1 MANPL
6 TGDYEAVVQIATR
19 WINGLLGTMHQNA
32 ATPDAVLKLLH
43 STTLRIGDRPRRPPD
58 VGAFG
63 DWLIQHQKAAPG
75 WGLHDVRARL
85 TAVAPPGVAR
95 MLSDA
100 LAGFDRV
107 VEYPLDVVRGRV
119 KLQVS
124 SVTVAVP
131 DGSSSEVTVQARVRA
146 HYFPDPGTPDLP
158 GPVHG
163 EVCAAFDVRKVQ
175 SSSGARLLIRPSSQ
189 DSKIQFVAAPGTGLT
204 AADENR
210 ITAEVCKVLRQGF
223 TLPPVD
229 LPPDFP
235 FADFK
240 GLGSDPSRA
249 IALPFQLSGAGPPAS
264 GLQPLTQSF
273 IGSSEFA
280 FAAAKEYVS
289 GLFDLEAIRE
299 AIKSRQVVL
308 RLSRFR
314 LSISVTYRLRFSSGP
329 TLTFKNG
336 GIEILGR
343 VEVETSTFWA
353 LNGFVS
359 FKQLVTLVLDTSTQT
374 VSLVR
379 AGEPDVDES
388 LFISHGKAVD
398 IVRSE
403 IDKALS
409 ANAASIRGVFS
420 NARSSLVK
428 GLKTF
433 DAFTAA
439 SYTSVEITPHGVILR
454 GEIGGAP
461 RRAPVADIAETHQG
475 SAFTAF
481 QSWIPAGRIDRF
493 VWSWVEYSNFS
504 IWSGVEKS
512 VTDEHRFILP
522 KPPGPTQISQICL
535 RIEGARIMP
544 DGHEAAIAAGAT
556 CQVQEPEFAIDVPP
570 WWEPLALPIWR
581 PVLDETIALREALAG
596 HIGVQRGAPGQE
608 SYSWNALVYFADWRS
623 ERPLEALSAAL
634 SQVRSAP
641 MVIVVLPAGAF
652 DSSRRVIESKVPS
665 ARNRIDIPLQFTEDD
680 EGGWTRIFAVAKTP
694 SVYLINA
701 RREFVWKHEG
711 EPDAA
716 VLAAA
721 LDQYLVPTPEPRFR
735 PLRLTVSPGDSPPDI
750 SFEDDRGHQFALHR
764 FRGRNVLLNFW
775 QSWSAPCLTELG
787 RLQRLHQAGK
797 ETPFIV
803 AFQGGKNSKGFDEIR
818 KRLGL
823 SFPLVQ
829 DSQQRIARRYG
840 VRCWPTTIM
849 VDAEGRVEHIQF
861 GIGHGHEPVPV
872 DEQSKPAEPRA

>member
-6 TGDYEAVVQIATR
+6 TGDYEAVVQIAIR
-19 WINGLLGTMHQNA
+19 QINGLLGTMHQNA
-32 ATPDAVLKLLH
+32 ATPDAALKLLH

-58 VGAFG
+58 VDAFG
-63 DWLIQHQKAAPG
+63 NWLIQYQKAAPG
-75 WGLHDVRARL
+75 RGLRDVRARL
-85 TAVAPPGVAR
+85 TAVAPPGAAR

-100 LAGFDRV
+100 LAGFDRDWV
-107 VEYPLDVVRGRV
+107 VEYPRDVARGRV

-124 SVTVAVP
+124 SVTVTVS
-131 DGSSSEVTVQARVRA
+131 DDTSSEVTVQARVRV
-146 HYFPDPGTPDLP
+146 HYYPDPGTTDLP
-158 GPVHG
+158 APVHG
-163 EVCAAFDVRKVQ
+163 EARAAFDVRKMQ

-189 DSKIQFVAAPGTGLT
+189 DSKIQFVATPGTGLT
-204 AADENR
+204 AADEDR
-210 ITAEVCKVLRQGF
+210 IAAEVRKVLRQGLA
-223 TLPPVD
+223 LPPVD

-240 GLGSDPSRA
+240 ALGSGPSRA
-249 IALPFQLSGAGPPAS
+249 ITLPFQLSGAGPPAS

-273 IGSSEFA
+273 IGSSGFA

-308 RLSRFR
+308 RLSRFGVP
-314 LSISVTYRLRFSSGP
+314 ISVTYRLRFSLGP

-336 GIEILGR
+336 GIEISGR
-343 VEVETSTFWA
+343 VEATSTLPA
-353 LNGFVS
+353 PNGFVS
-359 FKQLVTLVLDTSTQT
+359 FKQLVTLALDPSTQT
-374 VSLVR
+374 VSPER

-388 LFISHGKAVD
+388 WFIPHGRAVD

-420 NARSSLVK
+420 NARSSLVR

-433 DAFTAA
+433 DAFAAA
-439 SYTSVEITPHGVILR
+439 SYTSVEITPNGIVVR

-461 RRAPVADIAETHQG
+461 RHTPLVDIAETHQG
-475 SAFTAF
+475 AAFTAF
-481 QSWIPAGRIDRF
+481 QSWIPAGCIDRF

-512 VTDEHRFILP
+512 ITDEHRFILP
-522 KPPGPTQISQICL
+522 KPPGLTQISQICL
-535 RIEGARIMP
+535 RIEGVRITP
-544 DGHEAAIAAGAT
+544 EGHESAISADAT

-581 PVLDETIALREALAG
+581 PVLDETIALRDALAG

-608 SYSWNALVYFADWRS
+608 PYSWNTLVYFADWRS
-623 ERPLEALSAAL
+623 ERPLEALRVAL

-641 MVIVVLPAGAF
+641 MVIVVLPAGTF
-652 DSSRRVIESKVPS
+652 DSSRREIESRLPS
-665 ARNRIDIPLQFTEDD
+665 SRERLPTPMQFTEDD
-680 EGGWTRIFAVAKTP
+680 EGGWTRMFAVARTP
-694 SVYLINA
+694 SAYLISA
-701 RREFVWKHEG
+701 RGELVWKHEG
-711 EPDAA
+711 ELDPATLAA
-716 VLAAA
+716 VL
-721 LDQYLVPTPEPRFR
+721 DEHLVPAPAPRFR
-735 PLRLTVSPGDSPPDI
+735 PLRLTVSAGDSAPDLT
-750 SFEDDRGHQFALHR
+750 FEDDRRNLFSLHR
-764 FRGRNVLLNFW
+764 FRGRDVLLNFW
-775 QSWSAPCLTELG
+775 QSWSAPCLKELG
-787 RLQRLHQAGK
+787 RLQRLHQAGR
-797 ETPFIV
+797 EPPFIV
-803 AFQGGKNSKGFDEIR
+803 AFHGGKNSNALDEIR

-840 VRCWPTTIM
+840 VRCWPTTIS
-849 VDAEGRVEHIQF
+849 VGTDGHVEHIQF
-861 GIGHGHEPVPV
+861 GIGHEQRPPEPAVR
-872 DEQSKPAEPRA
+872 PA